1 MRAHR
6 FLCSIACTIKLA
18 SYDIPLI
25 IQWAENRIGW
35 LNAETAAEFLCC
47 HACDMITISST
58 AWSPNLLGNW
68 DTLLKRRDGLLI
80 ISYVLF
86 TFGASQKP
94 AFQVRLVR
102 NKKLRCDDWVV
113 FNFKDILAVIGK
125 TWLPCDDGVTT
136 SLGCLSISLSIQRL
150 KSYHQPWC

>member
-1 MRAHR
+1 MPFLKIRCCNRSPKGRLTWRRDDSLLKRKNVNTVCNFLNDYQCVRAHR

-58 AWSPNLLGNW
+58 A
-68 DTLLKRRDGLLI
+68 
-80 ISYVLF
+80 
-86 TFGASQKP
+86 
-94 AFQVRLVR
+94 
-102 NKKLRCDDWVV
+102 
-113 FNFKDILAVIGK
+113 
-125 TWLPCDDGVTT
+125 
-136 SLGCLSISLSIQRL
+136 
-150 KSYHQPWC
+150 